1 MNGADLVA
9 LLRPTLTTWTGSAEE
24 LRDLDAAIGD
34 GDLGITV
41 TKGAAAVAA
50 KLDALPAD
58 PTPAEVLRAAGAGFA
73 GGNPSTM
80 AALVGG
86 ALLAGAKAVKDLPA
100 LARADLV
107 LFADAAV
114 EAVMTRGKAA
124 LGDKTMLDAVVPS
137 LEALKAAE
145 PAEDPLPEMID
156 AATAAVATSAQWQ
169 SRRGR
174 AAWVGERS
182 VGHPDPGATAYLRLL
197 EALAAAQG
205 QTSTRPD
212 NPDRE
217 LS

>member
-1 MNGADLVA
+1 MNGADLVT
-9 LLRPTLTTWTGSAEE
+9 LLRPALATWAESAEE

-41 TKGAAAVAA
+41 TKGVAAVAT

-86 ALLAGAKAVKDLPA
+86 ALLAGAKSVKGRPA
-100 LARADLV
+100 LSRADLV
-107 LFADAAV
+107 TVAAAGV
-114 EAVMTRGKAA
+114 EAIMTRGKAM
-124 LGDKTMLDAVVPS
+124 LGDKTMLDAIVPS
-137 LEALKAAE
+137 LEVLRSAHSST
-145 PAEDPLPEMID
+145 DPLPGMIE
-156 AATAAVATSAQWQ
+156 AAKAAVNTSSQWQ

-182 VGHPDPGATAYLRLL
+182 VGHADPGAMAYLRLL
-197 EALAAAQG
+197 EAIRD
-205 QTSTRPD
+205 TPS
-212 NPDRE
+212 
-217 LS
+217 